1 MLDERPWYR
10 MLAEVPHMLG
20 QVINRPLI
28 VIRLILRVRAIMV
41 LGLVLAYVLS
51 PLDVIPESIF
61 GALGLLDDLIVMAA
75 VGVWFIGIAYAVR
88 RRNEVHG

>member
-1 MLDERPWYR
+1 
-10 MLAEVPHMLG
+10 
-20 QVINRPLI
+20 
-28 VIRLILRVRAIMV
+28 MV